1 MSVWASWMPAS
12 APLYCATL
20 IAPRLHGWPA
30 VQMLLW
36 SSDVTLFTDGEE
48 LNATELVGAGSWPA

>member
-1 MSVWASWMPAS
+1 MAAS

-20 IAPRLHGWPA
+20 IALRLHVWPA

-48 LNATELVGAGSWPA
+48 LDATELVGAGSWPA